1 MNIYNAMNCDH
12 LAMHICLSKKI
23 TGACKHEDKKWTV
36 SNFRKIHL
44 FEGKEEKNKLIFL
57 CTLKKLVDDFAFFH
71 WRLHEKSLKS
81 WINMMYVNAFSS
93 IHVKHLINNN
103 RHR

>member
-1 MNIYNAMNCDH
+1 MNIYNAMNCDY

-23 TGACKHEDKKWTV
+23 TGACKV

-57 CTLKKLVDDFAFFH
+57 CTLKKLVDDFACF
-71 WRLHEKSLKS
+71 
-81 WINMMYVNAFSS
+81 Y
-93 IHVKHLINNN
+93 
-103 RHR
+103 